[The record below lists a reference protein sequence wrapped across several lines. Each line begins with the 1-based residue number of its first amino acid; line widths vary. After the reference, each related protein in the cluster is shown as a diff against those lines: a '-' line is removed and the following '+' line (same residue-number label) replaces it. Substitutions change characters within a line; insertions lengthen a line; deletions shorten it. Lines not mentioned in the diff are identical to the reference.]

1 MKRSLNRRRNEQ
13 VDFGEQVSK
22 LVAATT
28 STAELYT
35 EILKF
40 AGEIIA
46 STSQS
51 LFLCDEPNGQLHE
64 VANNGAKA
72 DLIEFVP
79 FDLGSGL
86 SAWVGQ
92 EKRPVRVSRSHRR
105 SEPAATFIAAPLLVN
120 GQLVGVLALS
130 DNRRDSFSDSELAA
144 AETLGT
150 QIAVGLERRLYQ
162 ERLSAATDRAD
173 HAQERLAAMAGE
185 LETTKHELAK
195 QVHALALLERAI
207 SPLTTIR
214 HTAEFLIAHL
224 DTGDPKV
231 QGRLE
236 TIHTECSRARQI
248 LEKVQQLSGQAG
260 TFVGSAATSA
270 TTTGAP

>member
-1 MKRSLNRRRNEQ
+1 MKRSLSRRRNEQ
-13 VDFGEQVSK
+13 ADFGEQISK
-22 LVAATT
+22 LVADATT
-28 STAELYT
+28 TAELYT
-35 EILKF
+35 QILKF
-40 AGEIIA
+40 TGEAIA

-51 LFLCDEPNGQLHE
+51 LFLCDQPGNQLRE
-64 VANNGAKA
+64 VANNGVKA
-72 DLIEFVP
+72 DLIDFVP

-92 EKRPVRVSRSHRR
+92 EKRVVRVSRSHRR
-105 SEPAATFIAAPLLVN
+105 SKPAATFMAAPLLVN

-130 DNRRDSFSDSELAA
+130 DSRRDSFTDGELAA

-162 ERLSAATDRAD
+162 ERLTASTDRAD
-173 HAQERLAAMAGE
+173 RAQERLAAMAGE
-185 LETTKHELAK
+185 LEATKHELAK
-195 QVHALALLERAI
+195 QVHALTLLERAI
-207 SPLTTIR
+207 APLSTIR

-236 TIHTECSRARQI
+236 TIHTECSRARQM
-248 LEKVQQLSGQAG
+248 LDKVQQLSGQAG
-260 TFVGSAATSA
+260 TFVGSSATSA
-270 TTTGAP
+270 TTSGVS